1 MENYKLNA
9 AKAAL
14 DFVEDGMKLGLGTG
28 STAAIFVDLLGERVK
43 DGLKVTCVP
52 TSEATREQAEK
63 LGIPLTT
70 LDEVME
76 LDLTVDG
83 ADEIS
88 EDLCLIK
95 GGGGALLR
103 EKIVAH
109 NSARVIIIA
118 DESKYVEELGAFP
131 LPVEVVQFGYKAT
144 MNFLNEIAV
153 EAECTGS
160 LKLRLKEDGSPFVT
174 DGGNYILDYAFTQI
188 SDPYLI
194 EDLFKSTPGVVTT
207 GFFIGMADLAIL
219 GKEGGVDVIEWSYDA
234 DGELPEGY

>member
-1 MENYKLNA
+1 MENSKLGA
-9 AKAAL
+9 ARAAL

-43 DGLKVTCVP
+43 DGLNVTCVP
-52 TSEATREQAEK
+52 TSEATRIQAEK

-70 LDEVME
+70 LDEVQE

-88 EDLCLIK
+88 EDLALIK

-109 NSARVIIIA
+109 SSRKVVIIA
-118 DESKYVEELGAFP
+118 DESKLVDQLGAFP

-144 MNFLNEIAV
+144 MIFLKEIATI
-153 EAECTGS
+153 AECEGS
-160 LKLRLKEDGSPFVT
+160 IELRLKEDGTPFVT
-174 DGGNYILDYAFTQI
+174 DGGNYVLDFAFTRLD
-188 SDPYLI
+188 DPHLI
-194 EDLFKSTPGVVTT
+194 EDVFINTPGVVTT
-207 GFFIGMADLAIL
+207 GFFFDMADFAIL
-219 GKEGGVDVIEWSYDA
+219 GKEDGVDIIELTYEA
-234 DGELPEGY
+234 EEV